1 MKKKLKEPEVDYES
15 RKIRVFHSFEEQ
27 EEYEISEMSKLTS
40 IEILQQLR
48 KFINIAYGLKGYDP
62 NNLPKKHSI
71 KIL

>member
-1 MKKKLKEPEVDYES
+1 
-15 RKIRVFHSFEEQ
+15 VFHSFEEQ

>member
-1 MKKKLKEPEVDYES
+1 MKKKPISTEKPYET

-27 EEYEISEMSKLTS
+27 EEYETSEMSKLTPV
-40 IEILQQLR
+40 EILQQLR

>member
-1 MKKKLKEPEVDYES
+1 MKKKLKEPEVAYES
-15 RKIRVFHSFEEQ
+15 RKIRVFHSFE
-27 EEYEISEMSKLTS
+27 EMSKLTS